1 MRGSMEGTRPP
12 LTSVFGG
19 PAGNA
24 RHRWAGSNGCG
35 LDARSKRCR
44 VMASSTQFVIARL
57 GARRPRVRLRP
68 ISRLEGSQRG
78 MLSHPAGEQR
88 CYVLSHACFENMRT
102 VSRDTTACS
111 RVNVRDM
118 CFASVH
124 VTSPFYCL
132 LDSSWG
138 KPLVYLAELARGPLP
153 RE

>member
-1 MRGSMEGTRPP
+1 
-12 LTSVFGG
+12 
-19 PAGNA
+19 
-24 RHRWAGSNGCG
+24 
-35 LDARSKRCR
+35 
-44 VMASSTQFVIARL
+44 MASSTQFAIACL

-78 MLSHPAGEQR
+78 MLSHLAGEQR

-111 RVNVRDM
+111 RVNVRGM

-124 VTSPFYCL
+124 VTSPNSRPPV
-132 LDSSWG
+132 DSRES
-138 KPLVYLAELARGPLP
+138 LFYLAELAQSPLP